1 MYKNILVAVDLADR
15 ASASHIIRVAHAYN
29 QILPDAK
36 LTFLYVVQS
45 FVNLVDDFFPK
56 EWLDNV
62 QEKSLMD
69 LERLVK
75 HHFTSMDKVSCYTE
89 QGVIYESIVEKS
101 SQIKADLVI
110 MGAQTADRYDY
121 HLGPN
126 TASVVRY
133 CKASI
138 LVIR

>member
-1 MYKNILVAVDLADR
+1 MYKNILVAVDVGDKV
-15 ASASHIIRVAHAYN
+15 SAAHIIKIAHGYR
-29 QILPDAK
+29 QMLPDAK
-36 LTFLYVVQS
+36 ITFLYVVQS

-56 EWLDNV
+56 EWLDNI
-62 QEKSLMD
+62 QEKSLKD
-69 LERLVK
+69 LQGLVK
-75 HHFTSMDKVSCYTE
+75 TYFSEQDPVSCYTE
-89 QGVIYESIVEKS
+89 QGVIYESIVAKS
-101 SQIKADLVI
+101 DQIKADLVI

-133 CKASI
+133 CKTSI